1 MKAPTS
7 SLVARTPTAPGPQP
21 ATPAAGGG
29 FAGQPTP
36 EDLKSEKL
44 VNTHA
49 RTHPPTHTHTHRHTY
64 IYIYIHVYMHIYIYT
79 HPYNRTLECGGSEFR
94 SGVYCSAFRA
104 TKEVPELGVQ
114 DFKIKGSV
122 FRL

>member
-1 MKAPTS
+1 M
-7 SLVARTPTAPGPQP
+7 
-21 ATPAAGGG
+21 
-29 FAGQPTP
+29 
-36 EDLKSEKL
+36 
-44 VNTHA
+44 
-49 RTHPPTHTHTHRHTY
+49 Y
-64 IYIYIHVYMHIYIYT
+64 IYIYIYIYTYTYIIYIYINT